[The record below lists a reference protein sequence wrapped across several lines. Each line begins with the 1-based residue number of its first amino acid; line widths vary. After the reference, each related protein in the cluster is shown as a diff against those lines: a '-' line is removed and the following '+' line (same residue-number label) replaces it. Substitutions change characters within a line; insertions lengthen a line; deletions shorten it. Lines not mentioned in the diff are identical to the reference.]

1 VSEFE
6 RDPGLAAERT
16 QLAWQR
22 YTFGLAV
29 VAILSLRA
37 GLAGKHEAAAFAVG
51 FVVAAAAATLQL
63 AGPRLAPHTAIK
75 VVLGASLAAAAGSLL
90 LALL

>member
-1 VSEFE
+1 VTQ
-6 RDPGLAAERT
+6 DPGLASERT

-22 YTFGLAV
+22 YTFGVAI

-37 GLAGKHEAAAFAVG
+37 GLAGKHPLAAFAIA
-51 FVVAAAAATLQL
+51 FVLAALAAVLQFV
-63 AGPRLAPHTAIK
+63 GPRANPRRAVHLALAC
-75 VVLGASLAAAAGSLL
+75 SLTAAAGSLV

>member
-1 VSEFE
+1 MI
-6 RDPGLAAERT
+6 RDPGLAFERT

-22 YTFGLAV
+22 YTLGVAI

-37 GLAGKHEAAAFAVG
+37 GLAGKHPVAAFAIA
-51 FVVAAAAATLQL
+51 F
-63 AGPRLAPHTAIK
+63 
-75 VVLGASLAAAAGSLL
+75 VLGALAGVLQLVGPRANPRRAVLLALACSLTAAAGSLA

>member
-1 VSEFE
+1 VKQEP
-6 RDPGLAAERT
+6 DPGLAFERT

-22 YTFGLAV
+22 YTLGVAI

-37 GLAGKHEAAAFAVG
+37 GLAGKHEVAAFGIAFVLAGLAAALQ
-51 FVVAAAAATLQL
+51 FV
-63 AGPRLAPHTAIK
+63 GPRTNPRRAVHLALAC
-75 VVLGASLAAAAGSLL
+75 SLTAAAGSLM

>member
-1 VSEFE
+1 LTQ
-6 RDPGLAAERT
+6 DQGLAFERT

-22 YTFGLAV
+22 YTFGVAV

-37 GLAGKHEAAAFAVG
+37 GLAGKHQVAAFAIA
-51 FVVAAAAATLQL
+51 F
-63 AGPRLAPHTAIK
+63 
-75 VVLGASLAAAAGSLL
+75 VLGALAAAVQMVGPRANPRRAVHLALACSLTAAAGSLV

>member
-1 VSEFE
+1 M
-6 RDPGLAAERT
+6 RPDPGLASERT

-22 YTFGLAV
+22 YTFSVAI

-37 GLAGKHEAAAFAVG
+37 GLAGRHEIAAFAIA
-51 FVVAAAAATLQL
+51 FVLAAMAAGLQL
-63 AGPRLAPHTAIK
+63 VGPRANPRRAVRLALA
-75 VVLGASLAAAAGSLL
+75 ASLTAAAGSLM

>member
-1 VSEFE
+1 VRE
-6 RDPGLAAERT
+6 DPGLASERT

-22 YTFGLAV
+22 YTFGVAV

-37 GLAGKHEAAAFAVG
+37 GLKGNHEVAAFAIAGVLAG
-51 FVVAAAAATLQL
+51 VAALLQMV
-63 AGPRLAPHTAIK
+63 GPRTQPRTAIR
-75 VVLGASLAAAAGSLL
+75 LALAASLFAAAGSLL

>member
-1 VSEFE
+1 VREAP
-6 RDPGLAAERT
+6 DLAVERT

-22 YTFGLAV
+22 YSLGVAV

-37 GLAGKHEAAAFAVG
+37 GIVGQHQTAAFAIA
-51 FVVAAAAATLQL
+51 FVLGVFATALQV
-63 AGPRLAPHTAIK
+63 AGPRVETRTAIR
-75 VVLGASLAAAAGSLL
+75 LALAASLFAAAGSLL

>member
-1 VSEFE
+1 MTDLE
-6 RDPGLAAERT
+6 RDPGLARERT

-37 GLAGKHEAAAFAVG
+37 GLAGKHEVAAFAIG
-51 FVVAAAAATLQL
+51 FVVAAGAASLQL
-63 AGPRLAPHTAIK
+63 AGPRLAPHAAIRMA
-75 VVLGASLAAAAGSLL
+75 LGATLAAAAGSLL